1 MARVEDSHS
10 RLLVP
15 LYLRRR
21 ARRQQLDEDGVNVY
35 GIEMHITGPE
45 FMNLKESMHE
55 EYEVMRIDKATG
67 EFLDQRPFQM
77 GNLEVLVAF
86 LRAMDKKN
94 GDGEEFLRISKL
106 EAMMETRERLY
117 ASTRKKGSTLR

>member
-1 MARVEDSHS
+1 VARVEDSHS

-35 GIEMHITGPE
+35 GIEIHITGPE

>member
-1 MARVEDSHS
+1 
-10 RLLVP
+10 
-15 LYLRRR
+15 
-21 ARRQQLDEDGVNVY
+21 
-35 GIEMHITGPE
+35 
-45 FMNLKESMHE
+45 
-55 EYEVMRIDKATG
+55 MRIDKATG

-77 GNLEVLVAF
+77 GNLDVLVAF